1 MNSQNNKF
9 QCSGLNNKNKLKTT
23 YYVFFYAKKRDGK
36 QKTAVSRSRC
46 SQMFFKMDVLK
57 NFANFIGKHLCW
69 SLFLI
74 KLQAWRPVGLQCY
87 EEEIPTQLFTCEIWE
102 IFKNTFFYRT
112 SPVAASG
119 HVIPKQ
125 EICSLKLWVPVKIW
139 KKSKN
144 FGKHKRKIEIQD
156 FVLLTCK
163 PEKIVLLQ

>member
-1 MNSQNNKF
+1 M
-9 QCSGLNNKNKLKTT
+9 
-23 YYVFFYAKKRDGK
+23 
-36 QKTAVSRSRC
+36 
-46 SQMFFKMDVLK
+46 
-57 NFANFIGKHLCW
+57 
-69 SLFLI
+69 
-74 KLQAWRPVGLQCY
+74 QCY

-119 HVIPKQ
+119 SRHTKARNMFLEALGTSQ
-125 EICSLKLWVPVKIW
+125 NLE
-139 KKSKN
+139 KSKN